1 MKTKLLFMAVLL
13 LTMLSTR
20 AVAQDEQDPLDGLT
34 PSEMREQMKLK
45 LDELKALAPANVK
58 GLDLKLKEDTI
69 KRYVSLYT
77 ELYNQST
84 LRDYSDY
91 REAYDY
97 IVHLITRTNQ
107 YLTAYARF
115 LDNMSQLKTLIDN
128 FNADTEPKQEYKS
141 AAQNV
146 YDAYEALSDNLMIS
160 LTEDDLDNLK
170 EYMYEEYWADP
181 QDVNEENMSSVY
193 DPSTG
198 VGDYVSTY
206 DQFNGF
212 FGRYSELLSTIYV
225 TVDGTGTAASPE
237 NLTYQLK
244 NPDLSTNEQ
253 WWGTDWASLN
263 SGCSAALQLANEFD
277 TYQLVNLPEGYY
289 SMIGYVIDRRDKWE
303 NIVDTDE
310 SNAWDYRTDVYVKMD
325 ETDTIQEN
333 TNYILPL
340 TANITS
346 GNGSIYSFEKA
357 GVTYYAP
364 NGLAQYRAWEDAK
377 AKIAGKGHAVVF
389 NFYVWEDKSFA
400 KLGFVRRQTNG
411 NCAFFIDGIELYYA
425 TDNYPSFTP
434 VSADVDDVTIGED
447 GWSTLYAADAAL
459 DFSGV
464 QGLTAYTANLNG
476 STVTL
481 TQVDN
486 VPVGTGVMLKG
497 EANTTY
503 RIPRIV
509 SSDTN
514 KGYLIG
520 TTQNTSYDEYAPTYG
535 IFVFDNNEFK
545 FVKKTEGVV
554 AARTPYVV
562 ASNDFA
568 SLNIVL
574 EGEATGIKDI
584 EHSTLNIEHYYD
596 LQGRRVN
603 KPTKGM
609 YIVDGKK
616 VVVK

>member
-1 MKTKLLFMAVLL
+1 M
-13 LTMLSTR
+13 
-20 AVAQDEQDPLDGLT
+20 
-34 PSEMREQMKLK
+34 
-45 LDELKALAPANVK
+45 
-58 GLDLKLKEDTI
+58 
-69 KRYVSLYT
+69 
-77 ELYNQST
+77 NQLQS
-84 LRDYSDY
+84 
-91 REAYDY
+91 
-97 IVHLITRTNQ
+97 
-107 YLTAYARF
+107 
-115 LDNMSQLKTLIDN
+115 LIDN
-128 FNADTEPKQEYKS
+128 FNADTQTKQAYKS

-146 YDAYEALSDNLMIS
+146 YDAYKVLSDNDMIV
-160 LTEDDLDNLK
+160 LTWDDMDHLK
-170 EYMYEEYWADP
+170 EYMYDEHWIET
-181 QDVNEENMSSVY
+181 QDVNEENMSSV
-193 DPSTG
+193 DDESAKA
-198 VGDYVSTY
+198 GDYASTY

-212 FGRYSELLSTIYV
+212 FGRCLEQLGSIYV
-225 TVDGTGTAASPE
+225 AVDGTGTAASPE
-237 NLTYQLK
+237 NLTSQLK

-310 SNAWDYRTDVYVKMD
+310 SNASKYRTDVYVKID
-325 ETDTIQEN
+325 EADTIQEN

-340 TANITS
+340 TADITS
-346 GNGSIYSFEKA
+346 GNGNIYSFEKA

-377 AKIAGKGHAVVF
+377 AKIAGKGHAVVVKF
-389 NFYVWEDKSFA
+389 EVGEDTSFA

-411 NCAFFIDGIELYYA
+411 NCVFFIDGMELYYA
-425 TDNYPSFTP
+425 TDNFPSFTP
-434 VSADVDDVTIGED
+434 ASADVDDATIGED

-459 DFSGV
+459 DFSGI

-486 VPVGTGVMLKG
+486 VPVRTGVMLKG
-497 EANTTY
+497 EPKTTY
-503 RIPRIV
+503 RIPRIA

>member
-1 MKTKLLFMAVLL
+1 MAVLL

-34 PSEMREQMKLK
+34 PSEMREQMGQKLE
-45 LDELKALAPANVK
+45 ELKALVPANVK

-69 KRYVSLYT
+69 KPALSMYT
-77 ELYNQST
+77 ELYNQSPLDT
-84 LRDYSDY
+84 YSNYRD
-91 REAYDY
+91 AYDNIVY
-97 IVHLITRTNQ
+97 IITRTNQ
-107 YLTAYARF
+107 YLTAYAKF

-128 FNADTEPKQEYKS
+128 FNADTETKQYYKS

-212 FGRYSELLSTIYV
+212 FGRYSELLTTIYV

-237 NLTYQLK
+237 NLTSQLK

-289 SMIGYVIDRRDKWE
+289 ALVGYGIDRRDKWE
-303 NIVDTDE
+303 EIVDKAEDY
-310 SNAWDYRTDVYVKMD
+310 AYDYRTALYAKVGED
-325 ETDTIQEN
+325 DTIQEN
-333 TNYILPL
+333 THYMLPL
-340 TANITS
+340 TADITS
-346 GNGSIYSFEKA
+346 GNGNIYSFEKA

-364 NGLAQYRAWEDAK
+364 NGLAQYRVWENAK
-377 AKIAGKGHAVVF
+377 AEIAGKGHAVVLYF
-389 NFYVWEDKSFA
+389 QVYEDTSFA

-411 NCAFFIDGIELYYA
+411 NCVFFADGMELYYA
-425 TDNYPSFTP
+425 KDGDPSFTP
-434 VSADVDDVTIGED
+434 ASADVDDVTIGED
-447 GWSTLYAADAAL
+447 GWSTLFAADAAL
-459 DFSGV
+459 DFSGI

-503 RIPRIV
+503 RIPRIAD
-509 SSDTN
+509 SDTN

-520 TTQNTSYDEYAPTYG
+520 TTQNTSYDEYDPYG

-574 EGEATGIKDI
+574 EGEATGIKNI

-603 KPTKGM
+603 KPTKGV
-609 YIVDGKK
+609 YIVGGKK

>member
-1 MKTKLLFMAVLL
+1 MAVLL
-13 LTMLSTR
+13 LTMLGTR
-20 AVAQDEQDPLDGLT
+20 AVAQDAA
-34 PSEMREQMKLK
+34 EMREQMGQKLA
-45 LDELKALAPANVK
+45 ELKALAPANVK
-58 GLDLKLKEDTI
+58 GLDKSLKEVI
-69 KRYVSLYT
+69 ISPALSRYT
-77 ELYNQST
+77 ELYNQSPLDT
-84 LRDYSDY
+84 YSNYED
-91 REAYDY
+91 AYDDIVY
-97 IVHLITRTNQ
+97 IITRTNQ

-115 LDNMSQLKTLIDN
+115 SDNMSQLKTLIDN

-146 YDAYEALSDNLMIS
+146 YDAYIVLSDNDMIS

-170 EYMYEEYWADP
+170 EYMYDEYWIET

-193 DPSTG
+193 DPSTELG
-198 VGDYVSTY
+198 EYASTY
-206 DQFNGF
+206 EQFNGY
-212 FGRYSELLSTIYV
+212 FGRYFELLSAIYV

-237 NLTYQLK
+237 NLTLQLK

-253 WWGTDWASLN
+253 WWGTDWAGLN
-263 SGCSAALQLANEFD
+263 SGFSAASQEANEFD

-289 SMIGYVIDRRDKWE
+289 TIIGYAVDRRDKWE
-303 NIVDTDE
+303 NLVDKDDSYE
-310 SNAWDYRTDVYVKMD
+310 WDYRTALYAKVGED
-325 ETDTIQEN
+325 DTMQVN
-333 TNYILPL
+333 TQYILPL
-340 TANITS
+340 TADITS
-346 GNGSIYSFEKA
+346 GNGNIYSFEKA

-364 NGLAQYRAWEDAK
+364 NDLAQYRVWENAK
-377 AKIAGKGHAVVF
+377 AEIAGKGHAVVL
-389 NFYVWEDKSFA
+389 NLWVYEDASFG

-411 NCAFFIDGIELYYA
+411 NCLALVDGMELYYA
-425 TDNYPSFTP
+425 KDDFPRFTP
-434 VSADVDDVTIGED
+434 ASADVDDVTIGED

-459 DFSGV
+459 DFSGI

-497 EANTTY
+497 EAKTTY
-503 RIPRIV
+503 RIPRIAD
-509 SSDTN
+509 SDTN

-520 TTQNTSYDEYAPTYG
+520 STQDTSYDEFAPSYG

-603 KPTKGM
+603 KPTKGV

>member
-1 MKTKLLFMAVLL
+1 MAVLL

-20 AVAQDEQDPLDGLT
+20 AVAQDAA
-34 PSEMREQMKLK
+34 EMREQMGQKLE
-45 LDELKALAPANVK
+45 ELKALVPANVK
-58 GLDLKLKEDTI
+58 GLDKSLKEVI
-69 KRYVSLYT
+69 ISPALSRYT
-77 ELYNQST
+77 ELYNQSPLDT
-84 LRDYSDY
+84 YSNYED
-91 REAYDY
+91 AYDDIVY
-97 IVHLITRTNQ
+97 IITRTNQ

-115 LDNMSQLKTLIDN
+115 SDNMSQLKTLIDN

-146 YDAYEALSDNLMIS
+146 YEAYKVLSDYDMIS

-170 EYMYEEYWADP
+170 EYIYYELGYDEPYE
-181 QDVNEENMSSVY
+181 VNEENM
-193 DPSTG
+193 
-198 VGDYVSTY
+198 GDVASADAYVYVSTY

-212 FGRYSELLSTIYV
+212 FGRCVEQLSSIYV

-237 NLTYQLK
+237 NLTSQLK

-253 WWGTDWASLN
+253 WWGTDWAGLN
-263 SGCSAALQLANEFD
+263 SDFSAASQEANEFD

-289 SMIGYVIDRRDKWE
+289 TIIGYAVDRRDKWE
-303 NIVDTDE
+303 NLVDNGEDF
-310 SNAWDYRTDVYVKMD
+310 AWDYRTALYAKVGED
-325 ETDTIQEN
+325 DTLQEN
-333 TNYILPL
+333 TQYILPL
-340 TANITS
+340 TADITS
-346 GNGSIYSFEKA
+346 GNGNIYSFEKA

-364 NGLAQYRAWEDAK
+364 NDLAQYRVWENAK
-377 AKIAGKGHAVVF
+377 AEIAGKGHAVVL
-389 NFYVWEDKSFA
+389 NLWVYEDSSFG

-411 NCAFFIDGIELYYA
+411 NCLALVDGMELYYA
-425 TDNYPSFTP
+425 TDDFPSFTP
-434 VSADVDDVTIGED
+434 ASADVDDVTIGED

-459 DFSGV
+459 DFSGI

-497 EANTTY
+497 EAKTTY
-503 RIPRIV
+503 RIPRIAG
-509 SSDTN
+509 SDTN

-520 TTQNTSYDEYAPTYG
+520 STQDTSYDEFAPSYG

-603 KPTKGM
+603 KPTKGV